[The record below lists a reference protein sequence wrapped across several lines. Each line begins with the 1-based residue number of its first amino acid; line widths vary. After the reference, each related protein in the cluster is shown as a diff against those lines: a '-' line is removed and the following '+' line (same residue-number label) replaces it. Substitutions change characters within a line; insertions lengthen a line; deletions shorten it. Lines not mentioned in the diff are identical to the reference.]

1 MWDPKIN
8 TIAKNNHFTGPVPT
22 FCSEK
27 PEVSMKQL
35 KESPEYAF
43 DCLQALV
50 SKLLARRELTR
61 EEAMEYYKDP
71 REGDFRKVLR
81 RSWIPPEDNSSQSKG
96 KDICKKFYNICYRRQ

>member
-1 MWDPKIN
+1 MWVPKIN

-96 KDICKKFYNICYRRQ
+96 KDIYGKFYNICF